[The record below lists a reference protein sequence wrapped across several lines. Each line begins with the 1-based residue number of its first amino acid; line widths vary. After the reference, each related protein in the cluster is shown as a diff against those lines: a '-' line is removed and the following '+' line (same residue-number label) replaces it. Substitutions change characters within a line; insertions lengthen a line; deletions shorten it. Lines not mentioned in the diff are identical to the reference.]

1 MKRDML
7 QSLSHKEIIINEL
20 HLSDLKI
27 NKYEQMK
34 TRFQEN
40 NHLKNKMMSKKL
52 TLFRNA
58 TSKFVALGFSLLIM
72 CTAAFSQNSEIKGIV
87 KEKSTGEPMY
97 NVNVYVEVGG
107 VPYGTSTDTNGKYT
121 IKPLNSGVYTV
132 RAKSLGYDDIV
143 TTNVKLTSDKIT
155 YVDIDMVEA
164 SYALDGVVIVAE
176 REVIHEIPLINKDEP
191 HVQTLTPKE
200 LSNSVNQKDPI
211 KMATMLPG
219 VTLANNGKDVYI
231 RGARPT
237 STQFITDG
245 MKSITGEIGIP
256 GLAIGAMKVYTGG
269 VPAKYGDVNGGVIVV
284 ETKSYFDLSKE
295 YK

>member
-1 MKRDML
+1 
-7 QSLSHKEIIINEL
+7 
-20 HLSDLKI
+20 
-27 NKYEQMK
+27 MK
-34 TRFQEN
+34 TRNYKN
-40 NHLKNKMMSKKL
+40 NHLKAKMMNRKL
-52 TLFRNA
+52 TLFRNV
-58 TSKFVALGFSLLIM
+58 TTKLVALGFSVLIM
-72 CTAAFSQNSEIKGIV
+72 CSAAFSQNSEIKGVV

-107 VPYGTSTDTNGKYT
+107 VPYGTSTDTNGRYT

-132 RAKSLGYDDIV
+132 KASSLGYDDIN

-155 YVDIDMVEA
+155 YVNIEMVEA
-164 SYALDGVVIVAE
+164 AYTMEGVVIVAE
-176 REVIHEIPLINKDEP
+176 REVAHRIPLISKDEP
-191 HVQTLTPKE
+191 HVQALTIE
-200 LSNSVNQKDPI
+200 EISNSPNIKDPI
-211 KMATMLPG
+211 KIATMLPG

-245 MKSITGEIGIP
+245 MKSINGEIGIP

-284 ETKSYFDLSKE
+284 ETKSYFDLAQEFK
-295 YK
+295 

>member
-1 MKRDML
+1 METKNY
-7 QSLSHKEIIINEL
+7 KNI
-20 HLSDLKI
+20 HL
-27 NKYEQMK
+27 N
-34 TRFQEN
+34 
-40 NHLKNKMMSKKL
+40 NKMMSRKL

-58 TSKFVALGFSLLIM
+58 TTKLLALGFSVLIM
-72 CTAAFSQNSEIKGIV
+72 CSAAFSQNSEIKGVV

-107 VPYGTSTDTNGKYT
+107 VPYGTSTDTNGRYT

-132 RAKSLGYDDIV
+132 KASSLGYDDII

-164 SYALDGVVIVAE
+164 SYALDGVVIEAK
-176 REVIHEIPLINKDEP
+176 REVKHKIPLIDKDEP
-191 HVQTLTPKE
+191 HVQALTIE
-200 LSNSVNQKDPI
+200 EISNSPNIKDPI
-211 KMATMLPG
+211 KIATMLPG

>member
-1 MKRDML
+1 MKRAIL
-7 QSLSHKEIIINEL
+7 QSLSHQEIIINES
-20 HLSDLKI
+20 HQ
-27 NKYEQMK
+27 NKNLQ
-34 TRFQEN
+34 
-40 NHLKNKMMSKKL
+40 NKMKYKRITMFRSATTKL
-52 TLFRNA
+52 
-58 TSKFVALGFSLLIM
+58 VALGFLVLIM
-72 CTAAFSQNSEIKGIV
+72 CSTAFSQNSEIKGVV

-107 VPYGTSTDTNGKYT
+107 VPYGTSTDTNGRYT
-121 IKPLNSGVYTV
+121 IKPLNSGVYIV
-132 RAKSLGYDDIV
+132 RASSMGYDEIV
-143 TTNVKLTSDKIT
+143 TKNVKLTSDKIT

-164 SYALDGVVIVAE
+164 AYALDGVVIVAK
-176 REVIHEIPLINKDEP
+176 REVIHVIPLINKDEP
-191 HVQTLTPKE
+191 HVQALTPSE

-211 KMATMLPG
+211 KMLSMLPG
-219 VTLANNGKDVYI
+219 ITPSNNGKDVYI

-284 ETKSYFDLSKE
+284 ETKSYFDLAQEFK
-295 YK
+295 

>member
-1 MKRDML
+1 MKRAIL
-7 QSLSHKEIIINEL
+7 QSLSHQEIIINES
-20 HLSDLKI
+20 HQ
-27 NKYEQMK
+27 NKNLQ
-34 TRFQEN
+34 
-40 NHLKNKMMSKKL
+40 NKMKYKRITMFRSATTKL
-52 TLFRNA
+52 
-58 TSKFVALGFSLLIM
+58 VALGFLVLIM
-72 CTAAFSQNSEIKGIV
+72 CSTAFSQNSEIKGVV

-107 VPYGTSTDTNGKYT
+107 VPYGTSTDTNGRYT
-121 IKPLNSGVYTV
+121 IKPLNSGVYIV
-132 RAKSLGYDDIV
+132 RASSMGYDEIV
-143 TTNVKLTSDKIT
+143 TKNVKLTSDKIT

-164 SYALDGVVIVAE
+164 AYALDGVVIVAE
-176 REVIHEIPLINKDEP
+176 REVIHVIPLINKDEP
-191 HVQTLTPKE
+191 HVQALTPSE

-211 KMATMLPG
+211 KMLSMLPG
-219 VTLANNGKDVYI
+219 ITPSNNGKDVYI

-284 ETKSYFDLSKE
+284 ETKSYFDLAQEFK
-295 YK
+295 

>member
-1 MKRDML
+1 METKNY
-7 QSLSHKEIIINEL
+7 KNI
-20 HLSDLKI
+20 HL
-27 NKYEQMK
+27 N
-34 TRFQEN
+34 
-40 NHLKNKMMSKKL
+40 NKMMSRKL

-58 TSKFVALGFSLLIM
+58 TTKLLALGFSVIIM
-72 CTAAFSQNSEIKGIV
+72 CSAVFSQNSEIKGVV

-107 VPYGTSTDTNGKYT
+107 VPYGTSTDTNGRYT

-132 RAKSLGYDDIV
+132 KASSLGYDDII
-143 TTNVKLTSDKIT
+143 TSNVKLTSDKIT
-155 YVDIDMVEA
+155 YVDIEMIEA
-164 SYALDGVVIVAE
+164 AYTMEGVVIVAE
-176 REVIHEIPLINKDEP
+176 REVIHEIPLIDKAEP
-191 HVQTLTPKE
+191 HVQALTPSE
-200 LSNSVNQKDPI
+200 LANSVNQKDPI
-211 KMATMLPG
+211 KMLTMLPG
-219 VTLANNGKDVYI
+219 ITPANNGKDVYI